1 MASAPVVLITAGS
14 AGLGAAAARLFARN
28 SYNVVI
34 NYSSD
39 SARAEKLVSELGDI
53 KTAETNGNS
62 HLAIKADLASHEEVK
77 RLVSET
83 HQAMGRIDVIFS
95 NGGWSHFRDITR
107 LDDNVF
113 DEDWD
118 RAYAMNV
125 KSHLWLLHAAESH
138 LAKTE
143 GAFITTASVAGM
155 KGTGSSL
162 VSFGADNSKY
172 L

>member
-1 MASAPVVLITAGS
+1 MSSAPVILITAGS

-28 SYNVVI
+28 GYGVVI
-34 NYSSD
+34 NYNSD
-39 SARAEKLVSELGDI
+39 SARAEKIISELKDI
-53 KTAETNGNS
+53 KIAESNGKP
-62 HLAIKADLASHEEVK
+62 HFAIKADLASHEDVK

-125 KSHLWLLHAAESH
+125 KSHLWLLHAAEGH
-138 LAKTE
+138 LSKVE

-162 VSFGADNSKY
+162 VSLLHS
-172 L
+172 